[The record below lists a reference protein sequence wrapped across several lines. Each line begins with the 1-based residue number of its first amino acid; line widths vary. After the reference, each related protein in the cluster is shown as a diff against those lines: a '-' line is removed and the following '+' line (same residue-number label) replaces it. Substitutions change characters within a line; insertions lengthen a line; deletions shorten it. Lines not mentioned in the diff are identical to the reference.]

1 MIGEIIEC
9 VLTSWFAFLLKEYI
23 IVSTLFSSRGLQCSE
38 LWGLWKWEHISEP
51 SDLMPSSHCRGLF
64 FSCYQV
70 VGRMGLLYGP
80 LHWED
85 VLTVSIFMASSFKG
99 LFQESCHLILPV
111 SAQTMQI
118 LTQLLCCFLK
128 SVK

>member
-9 VLTSWFAFLLKEYI
+9 VLTGWFAFLLKEYI

-38 LWGLWKWEHISEP
+38 LWGLWKWERISEP
-51 SDLMPSSHCRGLF
+51 SDHMASSHCRGLF

-70 VGRMGLLYGP
+70 VGRMGLLYEP

-85 VLTVSIFMASSFKG
+85 VLTVSIFMASSLKVFSRVLSSYSASKRSDHANNNSALV
-99 LFQESCHLILPV
+99 LFPE
-111 SAQTMQI
+111 
-118 LTQLLCCFLK
+118 K
-128 SVK
+128 